1 MKMTRE
7 RKIYGAMLC
16 LGVAALAAD
25 KLFFAPTEAPAQSAA
40 NLLIT
45 NHPQHPAVIAHN
57 KPVVMPQIEAPS
69 KEPPLVGLKALAD
82 RMRAMAEVERLDL
95 KDARDAFRPPVE
107 WVGNIA
113 AGTQAAQSSVV
124 GGSDAIKT
132 FQERHHLIAV
142 LKSSKGGM
150 AILDGKSVRPG
161 QSVDGFKLVR
171 VGENSAVFESSGKTV
186 EMQLPV
192 NAQLDPQS
200 ITPGAR

>member
-1 MKMTRE
+1 M
-7 RKIYGAMLC
+7 YGAILC

-40 NLLIT
+40 NLLIA

-57 KPVVMPQIEAPS
+57 KPVVPQSEAAT
-69 KEPPLVGLKALAD
+69 KEPPLVGLGALAD

-107 WVGNIA
+107 WVGNIG
-113 AGTQAAQSSVV
+113 AGTQTTQATVAV
-124 GGSDAIKT
+124 GPDAVAS

-161 QSVDGFKLVR
+161 QSVDGFKLIR
-171 VGENSAVFESSGKTV
+171 VGENSAVFQANGKTV

-192 NAQLDPQS
+192 NAQLDPLS

>member
-7 RKIYGAMLC
+7 RKIYGALLC

-25 KLFFAPTEAPAQSAA
+25 KLFFSPAEAPAAS
-40 NLLIT
+40 LLVQ
-45 NHPQHPAVIAHN
+45 NNGPRPAVVAHN
-57 KPVVMPQIEAPS
+57 KPVVAPAAEPQP
-69 KEPPLVGLKALAD
+69 KDQPLMGLGALAD
-82 RMRAMAEVERLDL
+82 RMRGMAEAERLDL
-95 KDARDAFRPPVE
+95 ADAKDAFRPPVA

-113 AGTQAAQSSVV
+113 VPTQTQQQS
-124 GGSDAIKT
+124 GLGPGDAISAFREK
-132 FQERHHLIAV
+132 HHLIAV

-161 QSVDGFKLVR
+161 QSVDGFKLLR
-171 VGENSAVFESSGKTV
+171 VCENSAVFESNGKTV

-200 ITPGAR
+200 ITPAGR